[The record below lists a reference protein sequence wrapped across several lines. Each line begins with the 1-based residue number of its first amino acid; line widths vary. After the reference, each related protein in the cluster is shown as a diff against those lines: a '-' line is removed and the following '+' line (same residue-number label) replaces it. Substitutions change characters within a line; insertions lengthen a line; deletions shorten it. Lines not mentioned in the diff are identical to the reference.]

1 MEHDLFPKTGIRPR
15 LREGMLFGI
24 MLKQLDPMQIDLIY
38 LFTSV
43 HGRITREQ
51 FWIGLFFVVLAEIAG
66 HWLAFRIQGDKLD
79 SIVGLALNYPEFV
92 LAVKRANDRDLPAWQ
107 IAVFFIGDAVVGF
120 LSLQGL
126 GSTDALAL
134 MQLVLD
140 LYLLVLIADLGFRR
154 GTVGP
159 NRFGPDP
166 LAGNV

>member
-1 MEHDLFPKTGIRPR
+1 
-15 LREGMLFGI
+15 
-24 MLKQLDPMQIDLIY
+24 MQIDLLY

-51 FWIGLFFVVLAEIAG
+51 FWIGMFFVVLAEIAG
-66 HWLAFRIQGDKLD
+66 HWLAFQIQGDQLD

-107 IAVFFIGDAVVGF
+107 IAVYFVFDSILGF
-120 LSLQGL
+120 VSLESLASADML
-126 GSTDALAL
+126 GV
-134 MQLVLD
+134 MVLVLD

-166 LAGNV
+166 LAGRV